1 MRFNLI
7 ILQLSLCVALCV
19 ALSACSTVGAIFTI
33 GKVAD
38 FALEATGLKKP
49 EVPELPDLQ
58 KPPRNV
64 ALKLHAGGNLNAGTT
79 DKSFSVIARVYKLK
93 QTGTFYAA
101 PYDAFLTPEKEK
113 LALGADLLEVREVS
127 LIPGQLYEVNEKV
140 SRESSYIAVVTLF
153 RTPAPQRWR
162 AAFAAKDAETSG
174 ITLGIHACSL
184 TLGKGAATDQA
195 NAALSTA
202 PSRCE

>member
-7 ILQLSLCVALCV
+7 ILQLSLCVAL
-19 ALSACSTVGAIFTI
+19 SACTTVGAISTAA
-33 GKVAD
+33 KVAD
-38 FALEATGLKKP
+38 FALEAVGLKKP
-49 EVPELPDLQ
+49 DVPELPDLQ

-64 ALKLHAGGNLNAGTT
+64 ALKLHAGSNLNAGTT
-79 DKSFSVIARVYKLK
+79 DKSFSLVARVYKLK

-153 RTPAPQRWR
+153 RNPAPQRWR

-184 TLGKGAATDQA
+184 TLGKGAVTDQA
-195 NAALSTA
+195 NAALVTA